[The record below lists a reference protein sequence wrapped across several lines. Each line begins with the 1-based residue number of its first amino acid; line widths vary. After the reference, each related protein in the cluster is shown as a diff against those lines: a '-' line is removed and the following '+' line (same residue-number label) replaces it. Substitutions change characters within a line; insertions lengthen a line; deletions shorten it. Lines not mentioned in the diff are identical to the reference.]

1 MVCYRKTLLRGGQMT
16 KHVVTAVRTTTY
28 EVEVDADS
36 PASAI
41 EKLDDWISD
50 DFEGF
55 EVAGH
60 WTLEAR

>member
-1 MVCYRKTLLRGGQMT
+1 MASYT
-16 KHVVTAVRTTTY
+16 VTAVRTTTY
-28 EVEVDADS
+28 EVDVEATD

-55 EVAGH
+55 EVSGH
-60 WTLEAR
+60 WQMEAH